1 MMKPL
6 PRKHRY
12 AYMIIAIIVF
22 VIAAPLLI
30 LYASGYRLDKTF
42 NFATT
47 GGVNISAQLSG
58 TEIYVNNE
66 LVRTTSIFQKSVFVQ
81 NLKPGTY
88 NVSVK
93 KEGYQGWNKTLRVFP
108 ETVTD
113 AYSFT
118 LPSTLITKEIPAKIP
133 ASGSASAS
141 TTATTKFV
149 ENPDYADVV
158 ALFAVPK
165 KIAVPASKV
174 ATTTKVA
181 TSTDIAK
188 EFRKLLVEKVNGS
201 LKVTWMGDIESKPS
215 YFCQSEECKDEIY
228 IKPSSALKRFDFFPG
243 RGDLIIMSLADG
255 IFVSEIDD
263 RSTQNVQKL
272 FDGPNADFR
281 IKDGDKIFIKKD
293 STYYSVSL

>member
-1 MMKPL
+1 MQPL
-6 PRKHRY
+6 PQKHRY
-12 AYMIIAIIVF
+12 AYMIIAIIAF
-22 VIAAPLLI
+22 VISAPLLI

-47 GGVNISAQLSG
+47 GGVNISAPLSG

-88 NVSVK
+88 SVSVQK
-93 KEGYQGWNKTLRVFP
+93 QGYQEWHKTLQVFP

-118 LPSTLITKEIPAKIP
+118 LPTTLVTKEIPPKIP
-133 ASGSASAS
+133 ASGSATAS
-141 TTATTKFV
+141 TTATTKLV
-149 ENPDYADVV
+149 ENPDYVDVE

-165 KIAVPASKV
+165 KVTVPAPKV
-174 ATTTKVA
+174 ATTTVKVA

-201 LKVTWMGDIESKPS
+201 LKVTWTGDIESKPS

-228 IKPSSALKRFDFFPG
+228 IKPSSTLKRFDFFPG

-263 RSTQNVQKL
+263 RSPQNVQKL